1 MVRKIFPRSFI
12 ASCPATGA
20 TRSMAAA
27 VESVISSKLSSP
39 HRQAIINQ
47 CVLTVKISLLYKDLV
62 CTSVAAGMR
71 AS

>member
-1 MVRKIFPRSFI
+1 
-12 ASCPATGA
+12 
-20 TRSMAAA
+20 MAAA

-47 CVLTVKISLLYKDLV
+47 CVLTVKISLLYRDLV